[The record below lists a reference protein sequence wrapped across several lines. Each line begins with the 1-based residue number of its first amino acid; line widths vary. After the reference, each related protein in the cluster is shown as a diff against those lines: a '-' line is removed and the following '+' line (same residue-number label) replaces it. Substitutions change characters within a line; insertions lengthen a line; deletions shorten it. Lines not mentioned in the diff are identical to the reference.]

1 MNRERAHAAEDL
13 RLSLALAAART
24 ARRNHPSYLA
34 WGGALLL
41 AVALL
46 YLLMSYNALA
56 AANDRLESAKGNA
69 EEAAKITGKLAALI
83 AAEQGAE
90 GLRAFDP
97 APNLRTEID
106 RIAKDAGFKGDA
118 PVPRVVPDQVP
129 GVKGV
134 LRKFTYDVRGQQLPV
149 LMTWMDRC
157 TKQINGLEVYS
168 ITLTP
173 EPTAWN
179 LKVTF
184 SRWEREQ

>member
-1 MNRERAHAAEDL
+1 MNPGQTHAAEDL
-13 RLSLALAAART
+13 RFTLAMAAART
-24 ARRNHPSYLA
+24 ARRNRPAYLA
-34 WGGALLL
+34 WCGVLLL
-41 AVALL
+41 VVAGL
-46 YLLMSYNALA
+46 YLLMSYQALGA
-56 AANDRLESAKGNA
+56 AHDRLESAKRTA
-69 EEAAKITGKLAALI
+69 DEASKITGKLASLI

-106 RIAKDAGFKGDA
+106 RIARDAGFKGEP

-129 GVKGV
+129 GVRGI
-134 LRKFTYDVRGQQLPV
+134 LRKFSYEVRGQQLPV

>member
-1 MNRERAHAAEDL
+1 MNADRAHASDEL
-13 RLSLALAAART
+13 RLSLSIAAARK
-24 ARRNHPSYLA
+24 ARGNHPAYLA

-41 AVALL
+41 VISGV
-46 YLLMSYNALA
+46 YLLLSYSALGA
-56 AANDRLESAKGNA
+56 ARERLETSRVNA
-69 EEAAKITGKLAALI
+69 EEATKITGKLAALI
-83 AAEQGAE
+83 VAEQGTE

-118 PVPRVVPDQVP
+118 PVPRVVPDTVP
-129 GVKGV
+129 GVKAI

-168 ITLTP
+168 VTLTP